1 MLTSIVTCIH
11 VHLQVLHV
19 YSRYFHSMSAITM
32 TTLDILNERV
42 FPFSARSY
50 EVINTMFT
58 ITLIIGGH

>member
-1 MLTSIVTCIH
+1 
-11 VHLQVLHV
+11 
-19 YSRYFHSMSAITM
+19 MSAITM

>member
-1 MLTSIVTCIH
+1 
-11 VHLQVLHV
+11 
-19 YSRYFHSMSAITM
+19 MSAITM

-50 EVINTMFT
+50 EVINAMFT